1 MKIYDEITKEEL
13 TAPDESKGYLY
24 ESQIKTGMTEDTY
37 EVMEGT
43 VTEDCPNGLRRLIPG
58 HAVFEACQFYHT
70 YTDEEIKRMEEQAAA
85 EQAAKEAAEREAA
98 EKAAKEA
105 AEKEAQNNVNSS
117 STQPNQSQEGSKPN
131 HPKETDGV
139 TVYTTPSGKCY
150 HLDPDCGGKNSRP
163 TTLTKAQSSGYRP
176 CEKCA

>member
-24 ESQIKTGMTEDTY
+24 DSQIKTGMTEDTY

-85 EQAAKEAAEREAA
+85 EQAAKDREERIARIDSIDAQVTYTAMMTDTLMEETDSGEGSGSDGAADSTDS
-98 EKAAKEA
+98 KEA
-105 AEKEAQNNVNSS
+105 
-117 STQPNQSQEGSKPN
+117 
-131 HPKETDGV
+131 
-139 TVYTTPSGKCY
+139 
-150 HLDPDCGGKNSRP
+150 
-163 TTLTKAQSSGYRP
+163 
-176 CEKCA
+176 

>member
-43 VTEDCPNGLRRLIPG
+43 VTEGCPNGLRRLIPG

-85 EQAAKEAAEREAA
+85 EQAAKDREERIARIDSIDAQVTYTAMMTDTLMEETDSGEGSGSDGAADSTDS
-98 EKAAKEA
+98 KEA
-105 AEKEAQNNVNSS
+105 
-117 STQPNQSQEGSKPN
+117 
-131 HPKETDGV
+131 
-139 TVYTTPSGKCY
+139 
-150 HLDPDCGGKNSRP
+150 
-163 TTLTKAQSSGYRP
+163 
-176 CEKCA
+176 

>member
-85 EQAAKEAAEREAA
+85 EQAAKDREAKIA
-98 EKAAKEA
+98 MIDSIDAQVTYTAMMTDTLMEETDSGNGSDSDGAAGSTDSKEA
-105 AEKEAQNNVNSS
+105 
-117 STQPNQSQEGSKPN
+117 
-131 HPKETDGV
+131 
-139 TVYTTPSGKCY
+139 
-150 HLDPDCGGKNSRP
+150 
-163 TTLTKAQSSGYRP
+163 
-176 CEKCA
+176 

>member
-24 ESQIKTGMTEDTY
+24 DSQIKTGMTEDTY

-58 HAVFEACQFYHT
+58 HAVYEACQFYHT

-85 EQAAKEAAEREAA
+85 EQAEKEREERIARIDSID
-98 EKAAKEA
+98 
-105 AEKEAQNNVNSS
+105 AQV
-117 STQPNQSQEGSKPN
+117 TYTAMMTDTLMD
-131 HPKETDGV
+131 ETDNSGSDD
-139 TVYTTPSGKCY
+139 TTDSEE
-150 HLDPDCGGKNSRP
+150 
-163 TTLTKAQSSGYRP
+163 A
-176 CEKCA
+176 

>member
-43 VTEDCPNGLRRLIPG
+43 VTEDCPNGLRRLITG
-58 HAVFEACQFYHT
+58 HAVYEACQFYHT

-85 EQAAKEAAEREAA
+85 EQAAKDREERIARIDSIDAQVTYTAMMTDTLMEETDSGEGSGSDGAADSTDS
-98 EKAAKEA
+98 KEA
-105 AEKEAQNNVNSS
+105 
-117 STQPNQSQEGSKPN
+117 
-131 HPKETDGV
+131 
-139 TVYTTPSGKCY
+139 
-150 HLDPDCGGKNSRP
+150 
-163 TTLTKAQSSGYRP
+163 
-176 CEKCA
+176 

>member
-24 ESQIKTGMTEDTY
+24 DSQIKTGMTEDAY
-37 EVMEGT
+37 EVMVGT

-85 EQAAKEAAEREAA
+85 EQAAKDREERIGRIDSIDAQVTYTAMMTDTLMEETDSGEGSGSDGAADSTDS
-98 EKAAKEA
+98 KEA
-105 AEKEAQNNVNSS
+105 
-117 STQPNQSQEGSKPN
+117 
-131 HPKETDGV
+131 
-139 TVYTTPSGKCY
+139 
-150 HLDPDCGGKNSRP
+150 
-163 TTLTKAQSSGYRP
+163 
-176 CEKCA
+176 

>member
-24 ESQIKTGMTEDTY
+24 DSQIKTGMTEDTY

-58 HAVFEACQFYHT
+58 HAIFEACQYYHT

-85 EQAAKEAAEREAA
+85 EQADKEREERIARIDSIDAQVTYTAMMTDTLMEETDSGDGSGSDGSADSTDSKEA
-98 EKAAKEA
+98 
-105 AEKEAQNNVNSS
+105 
-117 STQPNQSQEGSKPN
+117 
-131 HPKETDGV
+131 
-139 TVYTTPSGKCY
+139 
-150 HLDPDCGGKNSRP
+150 
-163 TTLTKAQSSGYRP
+163 
-176 CEKCA
+176 

>member
-58 HAVFEACQFYHT
+58 HAVYEACQFYHT

-85 EQAAKEAAEREAA
+85 EQAAKDREERITRIDSIDAQVTYTAMMTDTLMEETDSGEGSGSDGAADSTDS
-98 EKAAKEA
+98 KEA
-105 AEKEAQNNVNSS
+105 
-117 STQPNQSQEGSKPN
+117 
-131 HPKETDGV
+131 
-139 TVYTTPSGKCY
+139 
-150 HLDPDCGGKNSRP
+150 
-163 TTLTKAQSSGYRP
+163 
-176 CEKCA
+176 

>member
-58 HAVFEACQFYHT
+58 HAVYEACQFYHT

-85 EQAAKEAAEREAA
+85 EQAAKDREERIARIDSIDAQVTYTAMMTDTLMEETDSGEGSGSDGAADSTDS
-98 EKAAKEA
+98 KEA
-105 AEKEAQNNVNSS
+105 
-117 STQPNQSQEGSKPN
+117 
-131 HPKETDGV
+131 
-139 TVYTTPSGKCY
+139 
-150 HLDPDCGGKNSRP
+150 
-163 TTLTKAQSSGYRP
+163 
-176 CEKCA
+176 

>member
-43 VTEDCPNGLRRLIPG
+43 VTEDCPNGLRRLISG
-58 HAVFEACQFYHT
+58 HAVFESCQFYHT

-85 EQAAKEAAEREAA
+85 EQAAKDREAKIA
-98 EKAAKEA
+98 MIDSIDAQVTYTAMMTDTLMEETDSGNGSGSDGAAGSTDSKEA
-105 AEKEAQNNVNSS
+105 
-117 STQPNQSQEGSKPN
+117 
-131 HPKETDGV
+131 
-139 TVYTTPSGKCY
+139 
-150 HLDPDCGGKNSRP
+150 
-163 TTLTKAQSSGYRP
+163 
-176 CEKCA
+176 

>member
-85 EQAAKEAAEREAA
+85 EQAAKDREERIARIDSIDAQVTYTAMMTDTLMEETDSGEGSGSDGAADSTDS
-98 EKAAKEA
+98 KEA
-105 AEKEAQNNVNSS
+105 
-117 STQPNQSQEGSKPN
+117 
-131 HPKETDGV
+131 
-139 TVYTTPSGKCY
+139 
-150 HLDPDCGGKNSRP
+150 
-163 TTLTKAQSSGYRP
+163 
-176 CEKCA
+176 

>member
-24 ESQIKTGMTEDTY
+24 DSQIKTGMTEDTY

-85 EQAAKEAAEREAA
+85 AQADKEREERIARIDSIDAQVTYTAMMTDTLMEETDSGEGSGSDGAADSTDSKEA
-98 EKAAKEA
+98 
-105 AEKEAQNNVNSS
+105 
-117 STQPNQSQEGSKPN
+117 
-131 HPKETDGV
+131 
-139 TVYTTPSGKCY
+139 
-150 HLDPDCGGKNSRP
+150 
-163 TTLTKAQSSGYRP
+163 
-176 CEKCA
+176 

>member
-24 ESQIKTGMTEDTY
+24 DSQIKTGMTEDTY
-37 EVMEGT
+37 EVMVGT

-85 EQAAKEAAEREAA
+85 EQAAKDREERIARIDSIDAQVTYTAMMTDTLMEETDNGDSSGSDGAADSTDS
-98 EKAAKEA
+98 KEA
-105 AEKEAQNNVNSS
+105 
-117 STQPNQSQEGSKPN
+117 
-131 HPKETDGV
+131 
-139 TVYTTPSGKCY
+139 
-150 HLDPDCGGKNSRP
+150 
-163 TTLTKAQSSGYRP
+163 
-176 CEKCA
+176 

>member
-24 ESQIKTGMTEDTY
+24 DSQIKTGMTEDTY

-85 EQAAKEAAEREAA
+85 EQADKEREERIARIDSIDAQVTYTAMMTDTLMEETNSGEGSGSDGAADSTDSKEA
-98 EKAAKEA
+98 
-105 AEKEAQNNVNSS
+105 
-117 STQPNQSQEGSKPN
+117 
-131 HPKETDGV
+131 
-139 TVYTTPSGKCY
+139 
-150 HLDPDCGGKNSRP
+150 
-163 TTLTKAQSSGYRP
+163 
-176 CEKCA
+176 

>member
-85 EQAAKEAAEREAA
+85 EQAAKDREERIGRIDSIDAQVTYTAMMTDTLMEETDSSDGSGSDGSADSTDS
-98 EKAAKEA
+98 KEA
-105 AEKEAQNNVNSS
+105 
-117 STQPNQSQEGSKPN
+117 
-131 HPKETDGV
+131 
-139 TVYTTPSGKCY
+139 
-150 HLDPDCGGKNSRP
+150 
-163 TTLTKAQSSGYRP
+163 
-176 CEKCA
+176 

>member
-37 EVMEGT
+37 KVMEGT

-85 EQAAKEAAEREAA
+85 EQAAKDREERIARIDSIDAQVTYTAMMTDTLMEETDSGEGSGSDGAADSTDS
-98 EKAAKEA
+98 KEA
-105 AEKEAQNNVNSS
+105 
-117 STQPNQSQEGSKPN
+117 
-131 HPKETDGV
+131 
-139 TVYTTPSGKCY
+139 
-150 HLDPDCGGKNSRP
+150 
-163 TTLTKAQSSGYRP
+163 
-176 CEKCA
+176 

>member
-85 EQAAKEAAEREAA
+85 EQAAKDREAKIA
-98 EKAAKEA
+98 MIDSIDAQVTYTAMMTDTLMEETNSGDGSGSDGAADSTDSKEA
-105 AEKEAQNNVNSS
+105 
-117 STQPNQSQEGSKPN
+117 
-131 HPKETDGV
+131 
-139 TVYTTPSGKCY
+139 
-150 HLDPDCGGKNSRP
+150 
-163 TTLTKAQSSGYRP
+163 
-176 CEKCA
+176 

>member
-85 EQAAKEAAEREAA
+85 EQDAKDREERIARIDSIDAQVTYTAMMTDTLMEETDSGEGSGSDGAADSTDSKEA
-98 EKAAKEA
+98 
-105 AEKEAQNNVNSS
+105 
-117 STQPNQSQEGSKPN
+117 
-131 HPKETDGV
+131 
-139 TVYTTPSGKCY
+139 
-150 HLDPDCGGKNSRP
+150 
-163 TTLTKAQSSGYRP
+163 
-176 CEKCA
+176 

>member
-24 ESQIKTGMTEDTY
+24 DSQIKTGMTEDTY

-58 HAVFEACQFYHT
+58 HAVFEACQYYHT

-85 EQAAKEAAEREAA
+85 EQADKEREERIARIDSIDAQVTYTAMMTDTLMEETDSGDDSGSDGSADSTDSKEA
-98 EKAAKEA
+98 
-105 AEKEAQNNVNSS
+105 
-117 STQPNQSQEGSKPN
+117 
-131 HPKETDGV
+131 
-139 TVYTTPSGKCY
+139 
-150 HLDPDCGGKNSRP
+150 
-163 TTLTKAQSSGYRP
+163 
-176 CEKCA
+176 

>member
-24 ESQIKTGMTEDTY
+24 DSQIKTGMTEDTY

-58 HAVFEACQFYHT
+58 HAVYEACQFYHT

-85 EQAAKEAAEREAA
+85 EQAAKDREERIARIDSIDAQVTYTAMMTDTLMEETDSGEGSGSDGAADSTDS
-98 EKAAKEA
+98 KEA
-105 AEKEAQNNVNSS
+105 
-117 STQPNQSQEGSKPN
+117 
-131 HPKETDGV
+131 
-139 TVYTTPSGKCY
+139 
-150 HLDPDCGGKNSRP
+150 
-163 TTLTKAQSSGYRP
+163 
-176 CEKCA
+176 

>member
-13 TAPDESKGYLY
+13 TAPDENKGYLY
-24 ESQIKTGMTEDTY
+24 DSQIKTGMTEDTY

-85 EQAAKEAAEREAA
+85 EQAAKDREERIARIDSIDAQVTYTAMMTDTLMEETDSGDGSGSDGAADSTGS
-98 EKAAKEA
+98 KEA
-105 AEKEAQNNVNSS
+105 
-117 STQPNQSQEGSKPN
+117 
-131 HPKETDGV
+131 
-139 TVYTTPSGKCY
+139 
-150 HLDPDCGGKNSRP
+150 
-163 TTLTKAQSSGYRP
+163 
-176 CEKCA
+176 

>member
-24 ESQIKTGMTEDTY
+24 DSQIKTGMTEDTY

-85 EQAAKEAAEREAA
+85 EQAAKDREERIGRIDSIDAQVTYTAMMTDTLMEETDSGEGSGSDGAADSTDS
-98 EKAAKEA
+98 KEA
-105 AEKEAQNNVNSS
+105 
-117 STQPNQSQEGSKPN
+117 
-131 HPKETDGV
+131 
-139 TVYTTPSGKCY
+139 
-150 HLDPDCGGKNSRP
+150 
-163 TTLTKAQSSGYRP
+163 
-176 CEKCA
+176 

>member
-24 ESQIKTGMTEDTY
+24 DSQIKTGMTEDTY

-85 EQAAKEAAEREAA
+85 EQAAKDREERIARIDSIDAQVTYTAIMTDTLMEETDNGEGSSSDGAADSTDS
-98 EKAAKEA
+98 KEA
-105 AEKEAQNNVNSS
+105 
-117 STQPNQSQEGSKPN
+117 
-131 HPKETDGV
+131 
-139 TVYTTPSGKCY
+139 
-150 HLDPDCGGKNSRP
+150 
-163 TTLTKAQSSGYRP
+163 
-176 CEKCA
+176 

>member
-58 HAVFEACQFYHT
+58 HAVYEACQFYHT

-85 EQAAKEAAEREAA
+85 EQAVKDREERIARIDSIDAQVTYTAMMTDTLMEETDSGEGSGSDGAADSTDSKEA
-98 EKAAKEA
+98 
-105 AEKEAQNNVNSS
+105 
-117 STQPNQSQEGSKPN
+117 
-131 HPKETDGV
+131 
-139 TVYTTPSGKCY
+139 
-150 HLDPDCGGKNSRP
+150 
-163 TTLTKAQSSGYRP
+163 
-176 CEKCA
+176 

>member
-85 EQAAKEAAEREAA
+85 EQAAKDREERIARIDSIDAQVTYTAMMTDTLMEETEGSESSGSDGAADSTDS
-98 EKAAKEA
+98 KEA
-105 AEKEAQNNVNSS
+105 
-117 STQPNQSQEGSKPN
+117 
-131 HPKETDGV
+131 
-139 TVYTTPSGKCY
+139 
-150 HLDPDCGGKNSRP
+150 
-163 TTLTKAQSSGYRP
+163 
-176 CEKCA
+176 

>member
-24 ESQIKTGMTEDTY
+24 DSQIKTGMTEDAY
-37 EVMEGT
+37 EVMVGT

-85 EQAAKEAAEREAA
+85 EQAAKDREAKIA
-98 EKAAKEA
+98 MIDSIDAQVTYTAMMTDTLMEETDSGEGSGSDGAADSTDSKEA
-105 AEKEAQNNVNSS
+105 
-117 STQPNQSQEGSKPN
+117 
-131 HPKETDGV
+131 
-139 TVYTTPSGKCY
+139 
-150 HLDPDCGGKNSRP
+150 
-163 TTLTKAQSSGYRP
+163 
-176 CEKCA
+176 

>member
-85 EQAAKEAAEREAA
+85 EQAAKDREERIARIDSIDAQVTYTAMMTDTLMEETDSSEGSGSDGVAGSTDS
-98 EKAAKEA
+98 KEA
-105 AEKEAQNNVNSS
+105 
-117 STQPNQSQEGSKPN
+117 
-131 HPKETDGV
+131 
-139 TVYTTPSGKCY
+139 
-150 HLDPDCGGKNSRP
+150 
-163 TTLTKAQSSGYRP
+163 
-176 CEKCA
+176 

>member
-24 ESQIKTGMTEDTY
+24 DSQIKTGMTEDTY

-85 EQAAKEAAEREAA
+85 EQAAKDREERIARIDSIDAQVTYTAMMTDTLMEETDSGDGSGSDGAADSTGS
-98 EKAAKEA
+98 KEA
-105 AEKEAQNNVNSS
+105 
-117 STQPNQSQEGSKPN
+117 
-131 HPKETDGV
+131 
-139 TVYTTPSGKCY
+139 
-150 HLDPDCGGKNSRP
+150 
-163 TTLTKAQSSGYRP
+163 
-176 CEKCA
+176 

>member
-24 ESQIKTGMTEDTY
+24 ESQIKTGMTEDAY

-58 HAVFEACQFYHT
+58 HAVLEVCQFYHT

-85 EQAAKEAAEREAA
+85 EQAAKDREERIGRIDSIDAQVTYTAMMTDTLMEETNSGDGSGSDGAADSTDS
-98 EKAAKEA
+98 KEA
-105 AEKEAQNNVNSS
+105 
-117 STQPNQSQEGSKPN
+117 
-131 HPKETDGV
+131 
-139 TVYTTPSGKCY
+139 
-150 HLDPDCGGKNSRP
+150 
-163 TTLTKAQSSGYRP
+163 
-176 CEKCA
+176 

>member
-37 EVMEGT
+37 EVMDGT

-58 HAVFEACQFYHT
+58 HAVYEACQFYHT

-85 EQAAKEAAEREAA
+85 EQAAKDREERIARIDSIDAQVTYTAMMTDTLMEETDSGEGSGSDGAADSTDS
-98 EKAAKEA
+98 KEA
-105 AEKEAQNNVNSS
+105 
-117 STQPNQSQEGSKPN
+117 
-131 HPKETDGV
+131 
-139 TVYTTPSGKCY
+139 
-150 HLDPDCGGKNSRP
+150 
-163 TTLTKAQSSGYRP
+163 
-176 CEKCA
+176 

>member
-58 HAVFEACQFYHT
+58 HAVYDACQFYHT

-85 EQAAKEAAEREAA
+85 EQAAKDREERIARIDSIDAQVTYTAMMTDTLMEETDSGEGSGSDGAADSTDS
-98 EKAAKEA
+98 KEA
-105 AEKEAQNNVNSS
+105 
-117 STQPNQSQEGSKPN
+117 
-131 HPKETDGV
+131 
-139 TVYTTPSGKCY
+139 
-150 HLDPDCGGKNSRP
+150 
-163 TTLTKAQSSGYRP
+163 
-176 CEKCA
+176 

>member
-58 HAVFEACQFYHT
+58 HAVYEACQFYHT

-85 EQAAKEAAEREAA
+85 EQADKEREERIARIDSIDAQVTYTAMMTDTLMEETDSSDGSGSDGSADSTDSKEA
-98 EKAAKEA
+98 
-105 AEKEAQNNVNSS
+105 
-117 STQPNQSQEGSKPN
+117 
-131 HPKETDGV
+131 
-139 TVYTTPSGKCY
+139 
-150 HLDPDCGGKNSRP
+150 
-163 TTLTKAQSSGYRP
+163 
-176 CEKCA
+176 

>member
-24 ESQIKTGMTEDTY
+24 DSQIKTGMTEDAY
-37 EVMEGT
+37 EVMVGT

-85 EQAAKEAAEREAA
+85 EQAAKDREAKIA
-98 EKAAKEA
+98 MIDSIDAQVTYTAMMTDTLMEETNSGDGSGSDGAADSTNSKEA
-105 AEKEAQNNVNSS
+105 
-117 STQPNQSQEGSKPN
+117 
-131 HPKETDGV
+131 
-139 TVYTTPSGKCY
+139 
-150 HLDPDCGGKNSRP
+150 
-163 TTLTKAQSSGYRP
+163 
-176 CEKCA
+176 